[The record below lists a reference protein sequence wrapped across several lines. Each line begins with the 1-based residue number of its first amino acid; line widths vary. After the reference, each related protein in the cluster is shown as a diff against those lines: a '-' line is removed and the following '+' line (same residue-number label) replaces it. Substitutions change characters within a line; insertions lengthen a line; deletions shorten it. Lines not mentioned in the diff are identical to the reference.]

1 MPFLLNHLISQGGAD
16 LRLSFLSGDSSFEY
30 LAEPVRSIL
39 RESGIREPTPPQAM
53 ASPAILRGDN
63 VLVIAP
69 TGSGK
74 TEAAILPLLSRI
86 VGQKQREG
94 ISLLYVTPLR
104 ALNRDMLRRLEV
116 WCSKLGLSIDVRHGD
131 TPASQRRKQSKTP
144 PDLLV
149 TTPETL
155 QAILPGR
162 KMRENLR
169 MLKAIVIDEVHN
181 LIESKRGVQLAVG
194 LQRLRKVAGEF
205 QLIGLSATVGSPE
218 LAGKFLFGD
227 REHQIVRVDFQK
239 DFKFGIE
246 YPTPDTVDSEL
257 AEKTF
262 ATPDLAARLS
272 RITSLL
278 ESHTSTLIFVNSRT
292 VAEMLGEKLGRL
304 RKDVGVHHG
313 SLPREERERV
323 ELAFKKGETKALV
336 CTSTLELGIDVGTVD
351 LVVQYMSPRQVTSL
365 IQRVGRSGHRIGRT
379 SEGIII
385 AVSADDVLESSASIS
400 EAKLGRLEPTRMYR
414 ESLDVLAHQVAGYLM
429 DSEMMDEQELI
440 GELRKTYAYSNLSEE
455 KFRRVVKY
463 LEELRKLRVE
473 GRVLRRTGNTREYYF
488 ENLSMIPDETRY
500 LVIDVAT
507 NQTVGILGE
516 EFILLRAR
524 VGVHFILKGKI
535 WQIEKVSDDRK
546 VYVTPVDDPLAAVPV
561 WDGEMIPVP
570 YGLAL
575 RTGLLR
581 RRIGEVIDAQGV
593 ENAALILKEEVP
605 APARAIQSVV
615 EEIDEQKRMG
625 VPIPSDKLILF
636 EGFQK
641 YLIVHSCF
649 GEAVNRTL
657 GYVLEELL
665 SRRGLIRVWF
675 MDGYRMLL
683 ELTSDASEIDLKAV
697 SDQLFGL
704 SPEELEKTYFV
715 AVKRNFP
722 FPGRVKTIA
731 ERFGALKRGRY
742 ISHPN
747 LCSLPTR
754 FENTPIFEEA
764 LQETG
769 RDLVDIEGT
778 KQLLTQVARGSLKVD
793 VFYSKDR
800 PSPIAYH
807 ILYRYLDVPEAV
819 APDSLAKTS
828 AQRMKV
834 SIFGTSVQLVCVKC
848 GRVHPPTR
856 VGEVAEEPLCQEC
869 RSSLLAP
876 CFWNPRQVELLVRKR
891 LGSNEL
897 TKEEREELAKAR
909 RAADLVLSYGKRA
922 VIALSVY
929 GIGPQTAARILA
941 RMHAE
946 EGEFYRDILEAKLRF
961 VTTRPYWES
970 R

>member
-1 MPFLLNHLISQGGAD
+1 
-16 LRLSFLSGDSSFEY
+16 LSSDPSFEY
-30 LAEPVRSIL
+30 LSEPVRTLL
-39 RESGIREPTPPQAM
+39 RESGIREPTPPQAI
-53 ASPAILRGDN
+53 ASPRILRGEN
-63 VLVIAP
+63 VLLIAP

-86 VGQKQREG
+86 VSQKQREG
-94 ISLLYVTPLR
+94 ISILYVTPLR

-131 TPASQRRKQSKTP
+131 TPPSQRKRQSKNP

-162 KMRENLR
+162 RMRENLE
-169 MLKAIVIDEVHN
+169 MLNAVVVDEVHN
-181 LIESKRGVQLAVG
+181 LVESKRGVQLAVG

-218 LAGKFLFGD
+218 LAGRFLFGE
-227 REHQIVRVDFQK
+227 REHEIVRVEFQK
-239 DFKFGIE
+239 DFKYGIE
-246 YPTPDTVDSEL
+246 YPTPDLVDSEL
-257 AEKTF
+257 AQKTF

-272 RITSLL
+272 RIASLL
-278 ESHTSTLIFVNSRT
+278 ESHTSTLVFVNSRT

-313 SLPREERERV
+313 SLPREERERI
-323 ELAFKKGETKALV
+323 ELAFKTGEAKALV
-336 CTSTLELGIDVGTVD
+336 CTSTLELGIDVGAVD

-365 IQRVGRSGHRIGRT
+365 IQRVGRSGHKIGRT
-379 SEGIII
+379 SEGVII

-400 EAKLGRLEPTRMYR
+400 EAKNGRLEPTRMYR
-414 ESLDVLAHQVAGYLM
+414 EPLDVLAHQVAGYLM
-429 DSEMMDEQELI
+429 DFEMMDERELLA
-440 GELRKTYAYSNLSEE
+440 ELRKTHAYSNLSEE
-455 KFRRVVKY
+455 RLRRVVKY
-463 LEELRKLRVE
+463 LEELRKLRVD
-473 GRVLRRTGNTREYYF
+473 GGIVRRTGNTRDYYF

-500 LVIDVAT
+500 LVVDVAT

-516 EFILLRAR
+516 EFILLRAK

-546 VYVTPVDDPLAAVPV
+546 VYVTPVEDPLAAVPG
-561 WDGEMIPVP
+561 WDGEMMPVP

-575 RTGLLR
+575 RTGHLR
-581 RRIGEVIDAQGV
+581 RRIGEVIDAQGL
-593 ENAALILKEEVP
+593 ESAALVLKEEVP
-605 APARAIQSVV
+605 APTKAIQSVV
-615 EEIDEQKRMG
+615 EEIDEQRRMG
-625 VPIPSDKLILF
+625 VPIPSDELILF

-641 YLIVHSCF
+641 YLIIHSCF

-675 MDGYRMLL
+675 MDGYRILM
-683 ELTSDASEIDLKAV
+683 ELTSNASEIDLKAV
-697 SDQLFGL
+697 SDQLFHM
-704 SPEELEKTYFV
+704 SPEELEETYFI
-715 AVKRNFP
+715 AARRNFP

-731 ERFGALKRGRY
+731 ERFGALKRGKY

-769 RDLVDIEGT
+769 RDLIDMEMT
-778 KQLLTQVARGSLKVD
+778 KQVLMQVARGSPKVD
-793 VFYSKDR
+793 VFYSKER

-848 GRVHPPTR
+848 GRVQPPTK

-891 LGSNEL
+891 LRNDEL
-897 TKEEREELAKAR
+897 TKEEREELSKAR
-909 RAADLVLSYGKRA
+909 RAADLVLSYGRRA

-941 RMHAE
+941 RMHE
-946 EGEFYRDILEAKLRF
+946 EDDEFYRDILEAKLKF